1 MGDLALE
8 REAVREAGRRA
19 EYPPG
24 SMAAGSL
31 TETRNVARARVEKCL
46 ELGGW
51 LRGVDGCA
59 RCGMERREHVSIH
72 NPSDG

>member
-1 MGDLALE
+1 MLDLAME

-31 TETRNVARARVEKCL
+31 TETRNVARARVTKCL

-51 LRGVDGCA
+51 VRGVDGCA
-59 RCGMERREHVSIH
+59 RCGMERREHSAGH
-72 NPSDG
+72 

>member
-1 MGDLALE
+1 MLDLAME

-31 TETRNVARARVEKCL
+31 AETRNVVRARVTKCL

-51 LRGVDGCA
+51 IRGVDGCA
-59 RCGMERREHVSIH
+59 RCGGERREH
-72 NPSDG
+72 

>member
-1 MGDLALE
+1 MLDLAME

-31 TETRNVARARVEKCL
+31 AETRNVARARLTKCL

-51 LRGVDGCA
+51 LRGIDGCA
-59 RCGMERREHVSIH
+59 HCGMERREHSAGH
-72 NPSDG
+72 

>member
-1 MGDLALE
+1 MRELSQD

-19 EYPPG
+19 EYSPG

-31 TETRNVARARVEKCL
+31 AETRNVARARLTKCL

-59 RCGMERREHVSIH
+59 RCGIERREHSAGH
-72 NPSDG
+72 

>member
-1 MGDLALE
+1 MRELSQD

-19 EYPPG
+19 EYSPG

-31 TETRNVARARVEKCL
+31 AETRNVARARLTKCL

-59 RCGMERREHVSIH
+59 RCGMERREQSAGH
-72 NPSDG
+72 

>member
-1 MGDLALE
+1 MLDLTSD
-8 REAVREAGRRA
+8 RVSIREAGRRA

-24 SMAAGSL
+24 SLAAGSL
-31 TETRNVARARVEKCL
+31 TETRNVARARVTKCL

-51 LRGVDGCA
+51 VRGVDGCA

>member
-1 MGDLALE
+1 MLDLMKE

-24 SMAAGSL
+24 SLAAGSL
-31 TETRNVARARVEKCL
+31 AETRNVVRARFAKCL

-51 LRGVDGCA
+51 VRGAGGCA
-59 RCGMERREHVSIH
+59 RCGMERREHLADH
-72 NPSDG
+72 

>member
-1 MGDLALE
+1 MLDLAME

-31 TETRNVARARVEKCL
+31 AETRNVARARLTKCL

-51 LRGVDGCA
+51 LRGIDGCA
-59 RCGMERREHVSIH
+59 RCGMERREHSAGH
-72 NPSDG
+72 

>member
-1 MGDLALE
+1 MLDLAME

-24 SMAAGSL
+24 SMVAGSL
-31 TETRNVARARVEKCL
+31 AETRNVARARVAKCL

-51 LRGVDGCA
+51 LRGIDGCA
-59 RCGMERREHVSIH
+59 RCGMERREHSAGH
-72 NPSDG
+72 

>member
-1 MGDLALE
+1 MRELSQD

-19 EYPPG
+19 EYSPG

-31 TETRNVARARVEKCL
+31 AETRNVARARLTKCL
-46 ELGGW
+46 
-51 LRGVDGCA
+51 
-59 RCGMERREHVSIH
+59 VSIH

>member
-1 MGDLALE
+1 MLDLAME

-31 TETRNVARARVEKCL
+31 AETRNVARARVAKCL

-51 LRGVDGCA
+51 LRGIDGCA
-59 RCGMERREHVSIH
+59 RCGMERREHSAGH
-72 NPSDG
+72 